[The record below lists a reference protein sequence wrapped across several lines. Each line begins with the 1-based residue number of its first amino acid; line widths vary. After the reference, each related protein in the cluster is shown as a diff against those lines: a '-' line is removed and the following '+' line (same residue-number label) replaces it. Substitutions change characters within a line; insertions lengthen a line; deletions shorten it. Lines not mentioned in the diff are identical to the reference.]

1 MLLRR
6 YTFLSTT
13 LLFLFWVSCSTT
25 KKGVLNK
32 GYHALTTKYNVLF
45 NGKEAF
51 SVGEA
56 ILEEAFEDN
65 FYELLPV
72 EPINLRGENI
82 DETTIVPGFDRAEE
96 KAVKSI
102 QKHSINI
109 NHIQYNSQMD
119 EAYLLLGKARYF
131 DRRFFPAL
139 EAFNFLLESGA
150 NVSNFVAG
158 KIWREKTNIR
168 LRNVELAIGN
178 LTPLARTLASKNRF
192 YPLANATLAD
202 AYINLKQLDSAAF
215 YIKRAALKEPKR
227 KNRARYLF
235 ITGQLFES
243 LGKRD
248 SAQWAYSEILALKRK
263 APRKFLIQA
272 EIKNSLEDTEI
283 GFEERVV
290 ILQKLLKNYEN
301 QPFEHVLNRAIANLY
316 LQQNQDSTALV
327 FFNKSL
333 ASPSLDT
340 YTEIQN
346 FQDLADFHFS
356 KGAYLK
362 SGSFLDKLLPL
373 FDEKTTV
380 YKKLKRK
387 RDNLDEVI
395 AYEKTVQDTDSIL
408 GLIALSKSAQLAYFE
423 NYIEEK
429 QQKVGKKLQQE
440 NAQKR
445 FQFLNRTKSSFYFY
459 NPNQLLQGKQTY
471 LANWGNRP
479 NVDNWRSASAIINL
493 SLEEEN
499 GELLKEGTASI
510 IQETPESLIAELPKT
525 EREKDSL
532 ILLNQKAYL
541 QLGMIYKEKFND
553 FPLAQQ
559 RLQKVLSLDPTDE
572 ITVQALYH
580 LYRME
585 EQEESTNADTY
596 KQQLIANYPETP
608 FARLLS
614 DPENYD
620 TTELITP
627 ETLYAKALDLFENQ
641 QLLKTL
647 EALEELTVLASG
659 SSIEPKINL
668 LKAHTLGRLNGIAAW
683 KVSLNEVATN
693 FSAVEEG
700 IRAKALLE
708 EVEALND
715 LEETGVIYKN
725 YKWVFPFTLAE
736 KQNAQDFLKILEKEV
751 KSHNRFWS
759 VSLDTYN
766 PDFVFVVVHGIRDPK
781 EIENW
786 KTQQKR
792 YKSKAEQNDNFVT
805 LASQYREYMKNKT
818 WINNL

>member
-1 MLLRR
+1 
-6 YTFLSTT
+6 
-13 LLFLFWVSCSTT
+13 
-25 KKGVLNK
+25 
-32 GYHALTTKYNVLF
+32 
-45 NGKEAF
+45 
-51 SVGEA
+51 
-56 ILEEAFEDN
+56 
-65 FYELLPV
+65 
-72 EPINLRGENI
+72 
-82 DETTIVPGFDRAEE
+82 
-96 KAVKSI
+96 
-102 QKHSINI
+102 
-109 NHIQYNSQMD
+109 
-119 EAYLLLGKARYF
+119 
-131 DRRFFPAL
+131 
-139 EAFNFLLESGA
+139 
-150 NVSNFVAG
+150 
-158 KIWREKTNIR
+158 
-168 LRNVELAIGN
+168 
-178 LTPLARTLASKNRF
+178 
-192 YPLANATLAD
+192 
-202 AYINLKQLDSAAF
+202 
-215 YIKRAALKEPKR
+215 
-227 KNRARYLF
+227 
-235 ITGQLFES
+235 
-243 LGKRD
+243 
-248 SAQWAYSEILALKRK
+248 
-263 APRKFLIQA
+263 
-272 EIKNSLEDTEI
+272 
-283 GFEERVV
+283 
-290 ILQKLLKNYEN
+290 
-301 QPFEHVLNRAIANLY
+301 
-316 LQQNQDSTALV
+316 
-327 FFNKSL
+327 L

-510 IQETPESLIAELPKT
+510 IQETPESFIAELPKT

-572 ITVQALYH
+572 IAVQALYH